1 MTDQL
6 YIRSTIGESLME
18 ALDSLIEANKITPE
32 LAHRVAQEV
41 SAERRTGKS
50 LWSPDFIEQPLPIP
64 LQFDASILRSLEK
77 KVTAKSS
84 FKGQLDTYRYCDN
97 ASWGWGHEMARGV
110 SPC

>member
-41 SAERRTGKS
+41 SAERRTGES
-50 LWSPDFIEQPLPIP
+50 LWPYIP
-64 LQFDASILRSLEK
+64 LSNH
-77 KVTAKSS
+77 
-84 FKGQLDTYRYCDN
+84 C
-97 ASWGWGHEMARGV
+97 
-110 SPC
+110 PCFAV